1 MEFTTVRPLQPRLLE
16 LFYRPLRSAAS
27 SLTFPCD
34 ASGHVDLDS
43 LSEND
48 RREYLYARVVT
59 GHEFAWPV
67 VRSASVDTVL
77 VPEFGDGTMT
87 MLTPTLSGGFP
98 VQAARSDPG
107 CVPRAENLR

>member
-16 LFYRPLRSAAS
+16 LFYRPLHSAGS

-34 ASGHVDLDS
+34 ASGHVDLDN

-48 RREYLYARVVT
+48 RRKYLYARVVT

-67 VRSASVDTVL
+67 VR
-77 VPEFGDGTMT
+77 DGNR
-87 MLTPTLSGGFP
+87 LT
-98 VQAARSDPG
+98 
-107 CVPRAENLR
+107 